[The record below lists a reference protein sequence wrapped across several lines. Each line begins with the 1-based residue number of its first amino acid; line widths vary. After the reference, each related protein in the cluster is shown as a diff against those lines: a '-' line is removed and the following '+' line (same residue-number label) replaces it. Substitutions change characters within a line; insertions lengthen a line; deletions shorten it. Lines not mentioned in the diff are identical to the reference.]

1 MVFIVDV
8 EAMQTR
14 KRLRLDLL
22 EEVYNLHFGA
32 EGQLNN
38 LLIAKKDELMGE
50 KNSEKHLAYHYL
62 LESGYIYI
70 DSIEVED
77 GVETEINHIKLENGY
92 EYVAINILLKGIDY
106 VESMYD

>member
-1 MVFIVDV
+1 MIDV
-8 EAMQTR
+8 EIMKAR
-14 KRLRLDLL
+14 KKLRVELL
-22 EEVYNLHFGA
+22 EEVYNLHFDG

-70 DSIEVED
+70 DNIEIED

-92 EYVAINILLKGIDY
+92 DYVAINILLKGIDY
-106 VESMYD
+106 VESMYDLD